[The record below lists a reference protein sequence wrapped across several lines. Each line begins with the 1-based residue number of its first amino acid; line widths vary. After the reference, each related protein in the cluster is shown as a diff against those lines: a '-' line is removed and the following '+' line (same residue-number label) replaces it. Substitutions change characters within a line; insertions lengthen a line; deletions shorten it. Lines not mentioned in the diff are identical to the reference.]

1 MLGLGKRSIKLDSS
15 FPATLEN
22 IDIACTQLVG
32 LLATDDLE
40 HVSFEV
46 LLLARE
52 ALSNAVKHGC
62 KLDPKKTVHFRVQLD
77 ESELIMEV
85 QDPGPGF
92 DWKRALLKS
101 VLPTSE
107 RGRGLPILVYYA
119 QDVKFNRKG
128 NKVSLKKDITCRVRD
143 SYE

>member
-1 MLGLGKRSIKLDSS
+1 MLGLGERLIKLDST

-52 ALSNAVKHGC
+52 ALSNAVKHGSDC
-62 KLDPKKTVHFRVQLD
+62 DPTKKVTFHVCLSDSQVV
-77 ESELIMEV
+77 IEV
-85 QDPGPGF
+85 QDQGEGF
-92 DWKRALLKS
+92 DWKRALLKK
-101 VLPTSE
+101 TSSTKE
-107 RGRGLPILVYYA
+107 SGRGLAAMVYYA
-119 QDVKFNRKG
+119 QEVKFNKKG
-128 NKVSLKKDITCRVRD
+128 NKLFIKKDITCRVRD

>member
-52 ALSNAVKHGC
+52 VLSNAVKHGC
-62 KLDPKKTVHFRVQLD
+62 KLDPKKTVHFRVQLN
-77 ESELIMEV
+77 EL
-85 QDPGPGF
+85 GPF
-92 DWKRALLKS
+92 L
-101 VLPTSE
+101 
-107 RGRGLPILVYYA
+107 
-119 QDVKFNRKG
+119 
-128 NKVSLKKDITCRVRD
+128 RD
-143 SYE
+143 LFSYKA